1 MLMER
6 KALGKGLSSLIPGGS
21 RQEEFSQD
29 QRFKEIALE
38 DIIPNPSQPRKLFSK
53 ETLDE
58 LAASIEEKGI
68 LQPLVVRHLGGGKY
82 ELVAG
87 ERRLRAAQQAGLT
100 SVPAFI
106 KEIKDDEMLE
116 LALIENIQRE
126 DLNPIEEALA
136 YRDLLSKF
144 QYTQD
149 ELARRLGKDRSSIA
163 NALRLLKLPDEIRD
177 YVINGSLSM
186 GHARALLSVEDKD
199 QQIQIA
205 KDIIENQLS
214 VREIENLIKRL
225 REEEFQIPATA
236 KKEFSTANPLN
247 KTLSRVEKNLSDHL
261 KTRVKIQ
268 GSADQGKL
276 TIFYHSKDQLNNLI
290 ELLDE

>member
-1 MLMER
+1 
-6 KALGKGLSSLIPGGS
+6 
-21 RQEEFSQD
+21 
-29 QRFKEIALE
+29 
-38 DIIPNPSQPRKLFSK
+38 
-53 ETLDE
+53 
-58 LAASIEEKGI
+58 

>member
-1 MLMER
+1 MER
-6 KALGKGLSSLIPGGS
+6 KALGKGLSSLIPSGS
-21 RQEEFSQD
+21 RQEESPQD
-29 QRFKEIALE
+29 QRLKEVALE
-38 DIIPNPSQPRKLFSK
+38 DIVPNPNQPRKLFAK
-53 ETLDE
+53 EALDE
-58 LAASIEEKGI
+58 LASSIEEKGI
-68 LQPLVVRHLGGGKY
+68 LQPLIVRHLGGGKY
-82 ELVAG
+82 ELIAG

-100 SVPAFI
+100 SVPVFI
-106 KEIKDDEMLE
+106 KEIKDDELLE

-177 YVINGSLSM
+177 YVIDGSLSM
-186 GHARALLSVEDKD
+186 GHARALLAVEDKD

-225 REEEFQIPATA
+225 REEEFEAPSAA
-236 KKEFSTANPLN
+236 KKEFSTEKAFN
-247 KTLSRVEKNLSDHL
+247 TALSRAEKNLSDHL

-268 GSADQGKL
+268 GSSDQGKL
-276 TIFYHSKDQLNNLI
+276 TIFYHSKDQLNDLI
-290 ELLDE
+290 DKLQ

>member
-6 KALGKGLSSLIPGGS
+6 KALGKGLSSLIPGGA
-21 RQEEFSQD
+21 RQEDFSKD
-29 QRFKEIALE
+29 QRLKEVALE
-38 DIIPNPSQPRKLFSK
+38 DIVPNPHQPRKLFSK
-53 ETLDE
+53 EALDE
-58 LAASIEEKGI
+58 LASSIEEKGI
-68 LQPLVVRHLGGGKY
+68 LQPLIVRHLGGGKY
-82 ELVAG
+82 ELIAG

-100 SVPAFI
+100 SAPVFI
-106 KEIKDDEMLE
+106 KEIKDDELLE

-177 YVINGSLSM
+177 YVIDGSLSM
-186 GHARALLSVEDKD
+186 GHARALLAVEDKD

-225 REEEFQIPATA
+225 REEEFPTPSAA
-236 KKEFSTANPLN
+236 KKEFSTEKAFN
-247 KTLSRVEKNLSDHL
+247 TALSRAEKNLSDHL
-261 KTRVKIQ
+261 KTRVRIQ
-268 GSADQGKL
+268 GNSDQGKL
-276 TIFYHSKDQLNNLI
+276 TIFYHSKDQLNDLI
-290 ELLDE
+290 DKLK